1 MLSPEL
7 IAAAQSLE
15 TRFDI
20 LNIQTKRV
28 PQSDWS
34 VVPSEVMS
42 LLPLWLPEL
51 LDRFRLAEGTL
62 VCRNHRR
69 ARGLDTAFKFYRPR
83 DYLAASQ
90 SILGEEPLLKEEVID
105 VGLVPLCNAE
115 DGDYWV
121 TTIRGDCD
129 SPVYYHSLTDL
140 DNFHASR
147 NIAHLLAGAAV
158 SDYYGEHPQ
167 SHSMWDLSDAYA
179 SRQAAQRLFPRD
191 PAIYDELIDIAERMK
206 DPKKVRTWRDEKKKH
221 CA

>member
-28 PQSDWS
+28 PQRDWS

-62 VCRNHRR
+62 VCRGHCRTS
-69 ARGLDTAFKFYRPR
+69 GLPAAFKFYRPQ
-83 DYLAASQ
+83 DYLAAEQ
-90 SILGEEPLLKEEVID
+90 RFFDDPIVKEEVID

-121 TTIRGDCD
+121 TTIRGGCD

-140 DNFHASR
+140 DNFHASE
-147 NIAHLLAGAAV
+147 NIAQFLAGAAV

-191 PAIYDELIDIAERMK
+191 PAIYDELIDIAKKMK
-206 DPKKVRTWRDEKKKH
+206 DPKKVRAWRDEKKKH